1 MAALQSEFADEGVVV
16 VTICQGCSVEEAR
29 EGLKKANV
37 KNIVTLL
44 DQNTET
50 MMPYHASATPTTYL
64 IDRDGVIQLGSAG
77 YGNGTGAYLRS
88 EIERLLE
95 E

>member
-1 MAALQSEFADEGVVV
+1 MA
-16 VTICQGCSVEEAR
+16 ICLGCSTEEALA
-29 EGLKKANV
+29 GLKKANTSGILV
-37 KNIVTLL
+37 LL
-44 DQNTET
+44 DEYTET
-50 MMPYHASATPTTYL
+50 MLPYCTNATPTTYL

-77 YGNGTGAYLRS
+77 YGSGMEARLRN

>member
-1 MAALQSEFADEGVVV
+1 MAALQQEFVDEGLEVIA
-16 VTICQGCSVEEAR
+16 ICLGCSTEEAR
-29 EGLKKANV
+29 RGLERANSEGILV
-37 KNIVTLL
+37 LL
-44 DQNTET
+44 DKDTET
-50 MMPYHASATPTTYL
+50 MLPYHASATPTTYL

-77 YGNGTGAYLRS
+77 YGSSTETYLRS